1 MHNMNSII
9 LIILICESLF
19 WLIIFFRRKNG
30 HKQKDAT
37 TNTYGFTEEETAETE
52 NTEKTSEFD
61 KGYFERCGK
70 GELHQLFLKLSSLQD
85 CTLLQGLL
93 FAGGISSHIEH
104 QHMNRIYPGSNT
116 IANIFAVQLWI
127 LVADYEAA
135 LEIVSQ
141 FISQKRNSLNIS
153 EDSVLAKTLKKLLG
167 LLTAPFPVSKN
178 QQILGISIFPKM
190 QTENTEN

>member
-1 MHNMNSII
+1 MKII
-9 LIILICESLF
+9 IAFCLICGGFLWVLKYLRGKEEL
-19 WLIIFFRRKNG
+19 N
-30 HKQKDAT
+30 KQNPAV
-37 TNTYGFTEEETAETE
+37 NTYGFSDDTEKAETE
-52 NTEKTSEFD
+52 NLEEFSEFD
-61 KGYFERCGK
+61 KAYFERCQK
-70 GELHQLFLKLSSLQD
+70 GEPHQLFLKFSSLQD

-141 FISQKRNSLNIS
+141 FISQKRNSLNTS
-153 EDSVLAKTLKKLLG
+153 DDSVLAKTLKKLLG
-167 LLTAPFPVSKN
+167 LLTAPFPVSKS
-178 QQILGISIFPKM
+178 QQILGISIFPKE
-190 QTENTEN
+190 QTGKVL